1 MTEPEPWSLTLD
13 DDIAVIGLDDGRAN
27 AYTIEGLTRFNELLD
42 TAQTTAGA
50 VVLRGRPGYFSGGF
64 DLRTI
69 KAGGDRLDDLLAA
82 GARTFAR
89 LLVYPRP
96 VVAACTGHA
105 LAAGG
110 LVLLASDVRVGAA
123 GDYKLGLHEVAIGSQ
138 LPRFLVEL
146 ARYRLLPAG
155 IEAVL
160 RGETFG
166 PEAAKAHGYLDT
178 VVDPEQ
184 VEEAALKEA
193 RHLTRL
199 RRGVFAGAKK
209 ALRGDVA
216 ERMLADL
223 DADLRLLNPRDAK
236 ADRAREVLSANAAK
250 PARRTI
256 SAAAT

>member
-1 MTEPEPWSLTLD
+1 MTESEPWSLTASED
-13 DDIAVIGLDDGRAN
+13 GIAVIGLDDGRAN
-27 AYTIEGLTRFNELLD
+27 AYSIEGLTRFNELLD
-42 TAQTTAGA
+42 TAETSAGA

-64 DLRTI
+64 DLKTI
-69 KAGGDRLDDLLAA
+69 KVGGDRLDDLLAA

-96 VVAACTGHA
+96 IVAACTGHA

-110 LVLLASDVRVGAA
+110 LVLLASDIRIGAA
-123 GDYKLGLHEVAIGSQ
+123 GDFKLGLHEVAIGSQ

-146 ARYRLLPAG
+146 ARYRLPPTG

-166 PEAAKAHGYLDT
+166 PETAQAYGYLDA
-178 VVDPEQ
+178 VVSPDD
-184 VEEAALKEA
+184 VEDAALKEA
-193 RHLTRL
+193 RRLMRL

-223 DADLRLLNPRDAK
+223 DADLRLLNPRDRK
-236 ADRAREVLSANAAK
+236 ADLARESLSANAA
-250 PARRTI
+250 RRAHQTI
-256 SAAAT
+256 AG